1 MRYKK
6 FLIDYKEEVV
16 GHLPNGDEIIISE
29 MDDLAGDYHE
39 EMVNNSEGYTRQY
52 FRRNIERQW
61 GEDYL
66 FDAADYINTDIT
78 LQGKNVDKWV
88 NRYLTTEKLNDSTK
102 KKYRDFIKIIGA
114 TVLFNHYRFL
124 FWGHMTIQK
133 KKDVYTKGI
142 YNQHL
147 SAKTVEY
154 TLNYLLK
161 TEALRLT
168 REPRRPTSEKGGATS
183 RYEFSRSWIEYFQYL
198 KIGLENLTYVGNPIR
213 LKKYKGGYK
222 KEEREI
228 PYINDENTNEMR
240 QEMFFINDYL
250 GKQELYIKPNSLD
263 RYIKKHKLEEK
274 MYYPEGYFISN
285 YRHNYYERVFS
296 RGEFGMGG
304 RLYSHWILGI
314 PKELRRSVLLNQ
326 EETIELDYSS
336 MNMHIM
342 SSLENLSSNSGK
354 DLYQIGTLK
363 GLNREM
369 IKQFI
374 TIAPN
379 VKNITSAK
387 KLTAK
392 ELLGKEFKNVG
403 SIPKKFLHELE
414 ECIAEIKIVH
424 AILWRKYF
432 KNTERRK
439 DFGVKFMFYE
449 SNITTAVVK
458 SAALKKIP
466 AFPIHDGFIT
476 NKKYKIKLAQIM
488 HDEFE
493 KYFISLDK
501 DPSIPAIK

>member
-1 MRYKK
+1 
-6 FLIDYKEEVV
+6 
-16 GHLPNGDEIIISE
+16 
-29 MDDLAGDYHE
+29 
-39 EMVNNSEGYTRQY
+39 
-52 FRRNIERQW
+52 
-61 GEDYL
+61 
-66 FDAADYINTDIT
+66 
-78 LQGKNVDKWV
+78 
-88 NRYLTTEKLNDSTK
+88 
-102 KKYRDFIKIIGA
+102 
-114 TVLFNHYRFL
+114 
-124 FWGHMTIQK
+124 
-133 KKDVYTKGI
+133 
-142 YNQHL
+142 
-147 SAKTVEY
+147 
-154 TLNYLLK
+154 
-161 TEALRLT
+161 
-168 REPRRPTSEKGGATS
+168 
-183 RYEFSRSWIEYFQYL
+183 
-198 KIGLENLTYVGNPIR
+198 
-213 LKKYKGGYK
+213 
-222 KEEREI
+222 
-228 PYINDENTNEMR
+228 
-240 QEMFFINDYL
+240 
-250 GKQELYIKPNSLD
+250 
-263 RYIKKHKLEEK
+263 
-274 MYYPEGYFISN
+274 
-285 YRHNYYERVFS
+285 
-296 RGEFGMGG
+296 
-304 RLYSHWILGI
+304 
-314 PKELRRSVLLNQ
+314 VLLNQ

-354 DLYQIGTLK
+354 DLYQIATLK

-414 ECIAEIKIVH
+414 ECIEEIKIVH

-458 SAALKKIP
+458 SAALKRIP

-476 NKKYKIKLAQIM
+476 NKKYKIKLTQIM

-493 KYFISLDK
+493 KYFIALDK